1 MIRIVTDSVSDIPQ
15 NLIDDLEIEVLPLT
29 VNFEHK
35 SYRDGVDLSAEEFF
49 KLIGESPKL
58 PTTSQVTPGE
68 FHKVFEEITSRGDEV
83 IAILMSSE
91 LSGTYNSAMT
101 AKNMLGNTAIDVI
114 DSQGVTL
121 GYGLLVIEGA
131 RMAKNGYTR
140 KEIIDRITYMQEKIE
155 YKFVVDTL
163 ENLYKGGRLN
173 AAEAFMG
180 KLLNIKPILTMK
192 EGKLVPEEKVRG
204 RKKAIKWLVDW
215 IKSHQIDL
223 SNQTIGVNHSND
235 EAYALELINAI
246 HENFDVKEVVLS
258 KTGCV
263 VGTHAGPGAVAI
275 YFLNEYIDQQ

>member
-1 MIRIVTDSVSDIPQ
+1 MIRIVADSVSDIPQ

-49 KLIGESPKL
+49 KLLGESPKL

-68 FHKVFEEITSRGDEV
+68 FLKVFEEITSRGDEV

-91 LSGTYNSAMT
+91 LSGTYNSAIT

-204 RKKAIKWLVDW
+204 RKKAIKWLLDW

-246 HENFDVKEVVLS
+246 HENFDVKEVILS

-275 YFLNEYIDQQ
+275 YFLNEYIDQ

>member
-15 NLIDDLEIEVLPLT
+15 NLIDDLEIVVLPLT

-35 SYRDGVDLSAEEFF
+35 SYRDGIDLSVEDFF
-49 KLIGESPKL
+49 KLLKESPKL

-68 FHKVFEEITSRGDEV
+68 FLNTFKELTTNGDEV
-83 IAILMSSE
+83 IAILMSSK

-101 AKNMLGNTAIDVI
+101 AKDILGGAAIDVI

-180 KLLNIKPILTMK
+180 KLLNIKPILAMK
-192 EGKLVPEEKVRG
+192 EGRLVPEDKVRG
-204 RKKAIKWLVDW
+204 RKKAIKWLIDW
-215 IKSHQIDL
+215 IKNHQIDL

-235 EAYALELINAI
+235 EAYALELIDVIN
-246 HENFDVKEVVLS
+246 ENFNVKEIILS

-263 VGTHAGPGAVAI
+263 VGAHAGPGAVAV
-275 YFLNEYIDQQ
+275 YFLNEYIEQ

>member
-49 KLIGESPKL
+49 KLLGESPKL

-68 FHKVFEEITSRGDEV
+68 FLKVFEEITSRGDEV

-101 AKNMLGNTAIDVI
+101 ARNMLGNTAIDVI

-204 RKKAIKWLVDW
+204 RKKAIKWLLDW

-246 HENFDVKEVVLS
+246 HENFDVKEVILS

-275 YFLNEYIDQQ
+275 YFLNEYIDQ